1 MSGLRMFLW
10 IVRVRSTEKSGIK
23 GGKISF
29 APNIITCEKIIAGRR
44 NVSVGSLAFLEEY
57 ER

>member
-1 MSGLRMFLW
+1 MFLR
-10 IVRVRSTEKSGIK
+10 IVRVRSTEQSGIK

-29 APNIITCEKIIAGRR
+29 APDIITCEKIIAGRR
-44 NVSVGSLAFLEEY
+44 NVSVGSLAFIEEY